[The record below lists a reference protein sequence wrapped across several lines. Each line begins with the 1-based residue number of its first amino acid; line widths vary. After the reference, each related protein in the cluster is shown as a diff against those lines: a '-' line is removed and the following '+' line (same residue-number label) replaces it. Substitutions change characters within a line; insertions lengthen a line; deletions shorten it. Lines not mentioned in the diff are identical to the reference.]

1 MTTETV
7 NPDLL
12 VVRVADG
19 DEDYAAELRAFIRR
33 VHSRGDTVVAYRNE
47 DLGHPDL
54 GSYATL
60 SHGSAAAQ
68 LEATQYP
75 EPPTT
80 LPDIGGLIGWRYQL
94 ALICPPPTVL
104 PTHHRI

>member
-7 NPDLL
+7 NPDLY

-19 DEDYAAELRAFIRR
+19 DEEYAADLRAFIRR
-33 VHSRGDTVVAYRNE
+33 IHGRGDTVVGYCNE

-54 GSYATL
+54 GTYQTTSY
-60 SHGSAAAQ
+60 GSAAAQ

-75 EPPTT
+75 DGPPIMM
-80 LPDIGGLIGWRYQL
+80 PNIGNRMNWRYQL
-94 ALICPPPTVL
+94 ALICPPPT
-104 PTHHRI
+104 PED